1 MKREKAYLI
10 LPVVLLLL
18 FIGLLLSQPEG
29 ISWKPTFSK
38 KDTSPFSSKAV
49 FELLSG
55 VFPQQ
60 EIKPVYVPA
69 YELLNTSEIKE
80 NKNGS
85 SNYLLV
91 NQSADFNK
99 FDTEAILN
107 FADKGNHVFIAAE
120 SITGPLSDSIGL
132 FTEFSYGEGSKLF
145 TPSGENV
152 LNFTD
157 EQLKT
162 DSGFKFRPNEADYY
176 VFLTDSVEDVE
187 ILATNAAGLPVL
199 VEKKWGN
206 GFIYFSSVPLA
217 FTNYYLLP
225 LNNHGFISRCMA
237 YLPIAPV
244 FWDEY
249 YKVGRLN
256 AGTPIRVILQNPALK
271 LAWILLLTLI
281 LIFMVFQ
288 SKRRQRII
296 PVILPYEN
304 STLNYVGTVARLYFK
319 RGDHASLAKK
329 KVLYFKEKI
338 KLRYQIQIETGD
350 KKSAELLSARSGVNL
365 SLVEELYRMLMVAQ
379 TSSAYSEKELKSLNH
394 TIELFWQ
401 QAKL

>member
-18 FIGLLLSQPEG
+18 FIGLLVSQPEK

-55 VFPQQ
+55 VFPEQ

-80 NKNGS
+80 NSSGG
-85 SNYLLV
+85 SNYILV
-91 NQSADFNK
+91 NQSAEFNK

-107 FADKGNHVFIAAE
+107 FADEGNHVFIAAE

-132 FTEFSYGEGSKLF
+132 FTEFSYGEGSQLF

-206 GFIYFSSVPLA
+206 GYIYLSSVPLA

-225 LNNHGFISRCMA
+225 SNNHGFISRCMA

-379 TSSAYSEKELKSLNH
+379 TSSAYLEKELKSLNH
-394 TIELFWQ
+394 TIELFWE